1 MRQDLQDDVS
11 DDYVTLELEHPPCGL
26 VDAEAPLS

>member
-1 MRQDLQDDVS
+1 MRQDLQIDVS
-11 DDYVTLELEHPPCGL
+11 DEYVNLELEHSPCGL